1 MPSLMPDDDE
11 IAKPRAELGLLLV
24 LRQAANVLHDIGAKI
39 INADGVLVLV
49 LRFALKPFSY
59 REGEIAV
66 AEALIF
72 LGKRR
77 AAGGTDRG
85 RRGKIDKALL
95 LGVLA

>member
-1 MPSLMPDDDE
+1 MPDNDE
-11 IAKPRAELGLLLV
+11 IAEPRAELRFLLV
-24 LRQAANVLHDIGAKI
+24 LRQTAHILHNVGAKI
-39 INADGVLVLV
+39 IDADGVLVLV
-49 LRFALKPFSY
+49 LGFAFKPFSY